1 LLVTTQQNGK
11 ARALLALG
19 LALLGLS
26 CPGSSTSGGG
36 GGGGGPPLALAFDPV
51 GGVFAF
57 PVFLT
62 SPPGDARLFVVEK
75 GGTIRIVENGSQLA
89 TPFLDVSGL
98 LSSGGEQGLLGL
110 AFDPSYATSG
120 RFYVDYTDPLGG
132 SVIARYSVST
142 GDPDVADAGSGEVV
156 LTYVHTLGNHNG
168 GMLAFGPDGMLYISA
183 GDGGDQNEGPTL
195 NDLLGAVLRID
206 VSGASGYAI
215 PADNPF
221 AGGGG
226 LPEIWSYGLRNPWRM
241 SFDRLTGDLYIGDVG
256 QSNRE
261 EIDVATA
268 ATGTGRGANF
278 GWNVMEG
285 TACNSP
291 PSGCSSAGTTLP
303 VFEYDHS
310 LGCSVIGGFVY
321 RGAAI
326 PALRGAYFYGDYC
339 AGEVRSFR
347 YVSGVVTDHQLWSAF
362 SAGHLITGFGEDA
375 AGELYV
381 LTQGNAVYLIVQ
393 G

>member
-1 LLVTTQQNGK
+1 
-11 ARALLALG
+11 
-19 LALLGLS
+19 
-26 CPGSSTSGGG
+26 
-36 GGGGGPPLALAFDPV
+36 
-51 GGVFAF
+51 VFSF

-75 GGTIRIVENGSQLA
+75 GGTIRIVENGSQLP

-98 LSSGGEQGLLGL
+98 ISTGGEQGLLGL
-110 AFDPSYATSG
+110 AFEPTYATSG

-132 SVIARYSVST
+132 TVVARYTVSA
-142 GDPDVADAGSGEVV
+142 GDPDVADASSGEVV
-156 LTYVHTLGNHNG
+156 LTYAHTLGNHNG

-183 GDGGDQNEGPTL
+183 GDGGDQSEGQTL
-195 NDLLGAVLRID
+195 DDLLGAVLRID

-241 SFDRLTGDLYIGDVG
+241 SFDRQTGDLYIGDVG

-285 TACNSP
+285 TACNAP
-291 PSGCSSAGTTLP
+291 PVGCSSAGLTLP
-303 VFEYDHS
+303 VLEYDHS
-310 LGCSVIGGFVY
+310 HGCSVIGGFVY
-321 RGAAI
+321 RGSAI
-326 PALRGAYFYGDYC
+326 PALRGVYLYGDFC

-347 YVSGVVTDHQLWSAF
+347 YANGAVTEAQTWPAF
-362 SAGHLITGFGEDA
+362 PAGNPITSFGEDA

-381 LTQGNAVYLIVQ
+381 LSQGNAIYHIVQ

>member
-1 LLVTTQQNGK
+1 
-11 ARALLALG
+11 
-19 LALLGLS
+19 
-26 CPGSSTSGGG
+26 
-36 GGGGGPPLALAFDPV
+36 
-51 GGVFAF
+51 VFAV

-75 GGTIRIVENGSQLA
+75 GGTVRIVENGSQLS

-98 LSSGGEQGLLGL
+98 VSNGGEQGLLGL
-110 AFDPSYATSG
+110 AFDPAYATSG

-132 SVIARYSVST
+132 TVIARYTVSVA
-142 GDPDVADAGSGEVV
+142 DPDVADATSGEVV
-156 LTYVHTLGNHNG
+156 LTYAHTLGNHNG
-168 GMLAFGPDGMLYISA
+168 GMLAFGPDGMLYASA

-195 NDLLGAVLRID
+195 TDLLGAVLRID

-241 SFDRLTGDLYIGDVG
+241 SFDRQTGDLYIGDVG

-268 ATGTGRGANF
+268 ATGTGRGVNY

-291 PSGCSSAGTTLP
+291 PVGCSSAGTVLP
-303 VFEYDHS
+303 VFEYDHGQ
-310 LGCSVIGGFVY
+310 GCSVIGGFVY

-347 YVSGVVTDHQLWSAF
+347 YVNGAVTDPQLWPAF
-362 SAGHLITGFGEDA
+362 PAGNSITSFGEDA

-381 LTQGNAVYLIVQ
+381 LTQGNALYRIVQ